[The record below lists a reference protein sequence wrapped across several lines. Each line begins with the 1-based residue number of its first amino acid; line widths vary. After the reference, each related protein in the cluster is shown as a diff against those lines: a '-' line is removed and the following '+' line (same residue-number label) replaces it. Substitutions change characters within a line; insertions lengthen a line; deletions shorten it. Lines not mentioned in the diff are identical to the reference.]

1 MKIKQLRNKLLLGAV
16 VISMVVA
23 LASMLAVSLVIRQ
36 QHLDQSNALLR
47 KAFKVVD
54 DNLAERKNN
63 ILLASHQLATQKNLG
78 STIWYLAQYAQS
90 GVDRETLINTYQQL
104 VKDIYKTGRAAK
116 LSRIAIYDAAG
127 NLVSFSLSDSS
138 GERVGF
144 VERSPK
150 PSFQV
155 LALKDGEELDRQALQ
170 ASDAFAAI
178 DLKFSGRLP
187 QQESVDYAVVDGSL
201 AVESHVPIMG
211 VAFDLAS
218 GKQEIKQL
226 GLVVASQRLDQ
237 PFVEHLSRLTE
248 IKINVFTAQGF
259 SSGNLAAYRNP
270 DWGGLQ
276 AVPDVQALAMI
287 FNEIM
292 VDGADFY
299 QCLIPLYTDKRLIGT
314 ISALHSKDI
323 VQKNT
328 WEMVRIL
335 GLIALA
341 CLLFILPIAWYFAT
355 SISNPLTVL
364 SRVFRSV
371 ASGKQSGALGDELE
385 QLEKEKRRHD
395 ELGDLTM
402 SFMAMDDAVN
412 QKIAQIKEIN
422 ASLEHKIEQRTVEL
436 VAANEAL
443 TQLATHDALT
453 GLPNRKLFGDRL
465 QQALAAARRNNAHL
479 ALMYIDLD
487 QFKPVNDCYGH
498 AMGDML
504 LKEAAERI
512 QDCMREADTVARIGG
527 DEFMVL
533 LPLVESALDAKV
545 VAEKIRQVLSTSFT
559 IAGKNLRISSSIGI
573 AVYPEHGSEES
584 ALLKCADAAMYC
596 VKESGRNG
604 VSVFT
609 PLT

>member
-1 MKIKQLRNKLLLGAV
+1 
-16 VISMVVA
+16 
-23 LASMLAVSLVIRQ
+23 
-36 QHLDQSNALLR
+36 
-47 KAFKVVD
+47 
-54 DNLAERKNN
+54 
-63 ILLASHQLATQKNLG
+63 
-78 STIWYLAQYAQS
+78 
-90 GVDRETLINTYQQL
+90 
-104 VKDIYKTGRAAK
+104 
-116 LSRIAIYDAAG
+116 
-127 NLVSFSLSDSS
+127 
-138 GERVGF
+138 
-144 VERSPK
+144 
-150 PSFQV
+150 
-155 LALKDGEELDRQALQ
+155 
-170 ASDAFAAI
+170 
-178 DLKFSGRLP
+178 
-187 QQESVDYAVVDGSL
+187 
-201 AVESHVPIMG
+201 
-211 VAFDLAS
+211 
-218 GKQEIKQL
+218 
-226 GLVVASQRLDQ
+226 
-237 PFVEHLSRLTE
+237 
-248 IKINVFTAQGF
+248 
-259 SSGNLAAYRNP
+259 
-270 DWGGLQ
+270 
-276 AVPDVQALAMI
+276 
-287 FNEIM
+287 
-292 VDGADFY
+292 
-299 QCLIPLYTDKRLIGT
+299 
-314 ISALHSKDI
+314 
-323 VQKNT
+323 
-328 WEMVRIL
+328 
-335 GLIALA
+335 
-341 CLLFILPIAWYFAT
+341 LFILPIAWYFAT